1 MPKIN
6 RNKRKEELINIFFM
20 IASFIVALNLYNLFR
35 YFGLEEMDKIPQ
47 IPISFTEITF
57 NAFFGGIIVGTI
69 LGILDNVLNRQNIR
83 QKSFGVVLTL
93 KTFSFLLTFFLTI
106 SVVFLTTH
114 TLLNKEPFQQAFS
127 ELLIFYT
134 EKTFFAILVYGLVV
148 IFFINLVKLINR
160 KMGPGILIKF
170 ISGRY
175 HKPREE
181 ERIFMFLD
189 LKSSTT
195 IAEKLGHFKFS
206 RLIQDCFYDLTD
218 FVKNYNAEIYQ
229 YVGDEA
235 VITWK
240 LKNGLIDDNCIHFYF
255 AYKEQLL
262 RRSEYYEKSYGLV
275 PQFKAGINCG
285 KVTVAEVGEV
295 KTEIAYHGDVLNTT
309 ARIQSMCNVFGKELL
324 ISEFLKD
331 ELDLNEFNV
340 NNMGEIMLKGK
351 IKPVTIYSI
360 EQK

>member
-1 MPKIN
+1 MGKLIKNN
-6 RNKRKEELINIFFM
+6 RKGELLNIIFM
-20 IASFIVALNLYNLFR
+20 IVSFILALNLYNLFR
-35 YFGLEEMDKIPQ
+35 YFGLEEMDKVPE
-47 IPISFTEITF
+47 IPISFNEVTF

-69 LGILDNVLNRQNIR
+69 LGVLDNILNRKNIR
-83 QKSFGVVLTL
+83 QKSFGVVLAL
-93 KTFSFLLTFFLTI
+93 KTFSFLFTFFITI

-114 TLLNKEPFQQAFS
+114 TLLNQEPFQQAFS
-127 ELLIFYT
+127 ELLKFYI
-134 EKTFFAILVYGLVV
+134 EKTFYAILVYGFVV

-160 KMGPGILIKF
+160 KMGPGILLKF
-170 ISGRY
+170 ITGRY
-175 HKPREE
+175 HSPREE
-181 ERIFMFLD
+181 DRIFMFLD

-218 FVKNYNAEIYQ
+218 VVKNYNAEIYQ

-240 LKNGLIDDNCIHFYF
+240 LEDGLADDNCIHFYF

-262 RRSEYYEKSYGLV
+262 KRTKYYEKNYGLL

-295 KTEIAYHGDVLNTT
+295 KTEIAYHGDVLNTS
-309 ARIQSMCNVFGKELL
+309 ARIQSMCNEFGKELL

-331 ELDLNEFNV
+331 ELDLNGFNI

-351 IKPVTIYSI
+351 IEPVTIYSV